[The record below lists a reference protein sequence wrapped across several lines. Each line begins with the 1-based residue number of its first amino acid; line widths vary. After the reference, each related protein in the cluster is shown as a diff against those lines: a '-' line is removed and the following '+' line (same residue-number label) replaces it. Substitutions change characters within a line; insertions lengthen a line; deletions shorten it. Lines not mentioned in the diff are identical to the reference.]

1 MSVLR
6 MRQFLLGMYHDLP
19 NVLFAGS
26 LILGSITG
34 YLPLVWV
41 SVGLIFNGLSVAVL
55 QGLLGLIINP
65 LESFGPQVFLSKG
78 HPACEI
84 MPKGKYGEE
93 TGTNVIAPSYWL
105 TSAIFFATF
114 TIYNSVRVAM
124 IPSVKGANP
133 EKADIRQ
140 AFTLTTIV
148 IGAVFLLLIMGR
160 GFSGCESYFGGGL
173 SLLIGSGLAIGY
185 WHLLNVCG
193 AGMVPDVLQVVNSMA
208 PPGED
213 TVPVV
218 CSA

>member
-1 MSVLR
+1 MSMLR

-19 NVLFAGS
+19 NVLFMGS

-41 SVGLIFNGLSVAVL
+41 SIGLIFNGLSVSVL
-55 QGLLGLIINP
+55 QGLFGLLFNP
-65 LESFGPQVFLSKG
+65 LGSMRGQIFLEKG
-78 HPACEI
+78 HPACEVL
-84 MPKGKYGEE
+84 PRGKFGDAV
-93 TGTNVIAPSYWL
+93 GINIVAPSYWL
-105 TSAIFFATF
+105 SSAIFFATF

-124 IPSVKGANP
+124 MPVVKGANK

-148 IGAVFLLLIMGR
+148 VGAVFLLLIMGR
-160 GFSGCESYFGGGL
+160 GFSGCESYLGGGL
-173 SLLIGSGLAIGY
+173 SLVLGAGLAIGY
-185 WHLLNVCG
+185 WHLLDVCG

-213 TVPVV
+213 RVPVV
-218 CSA
+218 CAA